1 MQNSEAKDFCSE
13 VEGHSRSAVGNSNLT
28 RISTV
33 SSKMPQ
39 SSKNTNLIINEVATA
54 WSPPYVLIVGYKT
67 CFFKKSKFA
76 VAINSFLGKY
86 EKEKLYVT
94 KE

>member
-54 WSPPYVLIVGYKT
+54 
-67 CFFKKSKFA
+67 
-76 VAINSFLGKY
+76 
-86 EKEKLYVT
+86 
-94 KE
+94 